1 MRVEKNQTGDAPD
14 LQTLRI
20 QADKRKG
27 GLKTV
32 LGLLV
37 APLMMGATWLLTRDA
52 AAVRVVGYWI
62 FCVSSVFT
70 VIGYLGYSKYSDLI
84 KPFSQQHF
92 VKIPGLMG
100 SVNQSYQTT
109 YDFSKFTVVEYAH
122 HKKMHAFGSAF
133 LINVFITISQVFT
146 SGFFSQYIWK

>member
-1 MRVEKNQTGDAPD
+1 MKVEKNQTDGASD
-14 LQTLRI
+14 LQTLRT

-37 APLMMGATWLLTRDA
+37 APLLMGAAWLLTRDA

-70 VIGYLGYSKYSDLI
+70 VIGYLGYSKYSDKI
-84 KPFSQQHF
+84 KPFSQQHY
-92 VKIPGLMG
+92 VKVPGLMG

-109 YDFSKFTVVEYAH
+109 YDFSHFTCVEFTH
-122 HKKMHAFGSAF
+122 HKKMHFWVRLSIASIFMTFG
-133 LINVFITISQVFT
+133 QVFT
-146 SGFFSQYIWK
+146 NSFFNHFIWK